1 MRTPLALYPGRT
13 LHRRT
18 QPFAHAFRYKIAFIQ
33 IDLDR
38 LDAASNLSRW
48 FSVDTFNLY
57 GFYPRDHGD
66 KGLSPLNTWA
76 REQFCEAGLDL
87 PETARI
93 ELLCQ
98 PRVMGYQFNPI
109 SVYLAY
115 DRDETLLGALYEVH
129 NTFGDAHIY
138 AAPFS
143 DADRHDHV
151 SDKRFHVSPFFD
163 VSGDYHFALRQS
175 ADRMALR
182 IEKRA
187 KTGPDFLASMILN
200 RQDATDSAFRSLF
213 MSQPFSTLKTI
224 TAIHWEAF
232 KIWIKGGRYHPR
244 PQPPKVPVTITRLGP
259 KAISS

>member
-1 MRTPLALYPGRT
+1 MRAPLALYPGRT

-18 QPFAHAFRYKIAFIQ
+18 NPFEHAFRYKIAFIQ
-33 IDLDR
+33 ICIDR
-38 LDAASNLSRW
+38 LDEAASVSRW
-48 FSVDTFNLY
+48 FSVNAFNLY

-66 KGLSPLNTWA
+66 KGQTPLGIWA
-76 REQFCEAGLDL
+76 RKQFREAGLNL

-115 DRDETLLGALYEVH
+115 DSDETLLGALYEVH

-138 AAPFS
+138 AAPFAN
-143 DADRHDHV
+143 ADQFDHV

-163 VSGDYHFALRQS
+163 VSGNYHFALRQNV
-175 ADRMALR
+175 DRIALR
-182 IEKRA
+182 IEKQGKA
-187 KTGPDFLASMILN
+187 GPDFLASMILN
-200 RQDATDSAFRSLF
+200 RIDASDRAFRALF

-224 TAIHWEAF
+224 SAIHWEAL

-244 PQPPKVPVTITRLGP
+244 PQPPKVPVTITRLGA